1 MTLTMLMT
9 KVIKKKIYFSTA
21 YPLFLQGYHHPDR
34 ELAMAATPYSIDSAE
49 RKIDPYRKPECALK
63 PDGSPND
70 NDRVEIGPTALAFD
84 EWEALGLE
92 IPQLDSMREFRLQR
106 LVQQLQQ
113 RDYGGILLFD
123 PLNIRYATDTSNMQ
137 LWITHNPARACFV
150 SADGYIVLFDFHSCD
165 HLSAHLP
172 LVRELRSGASFFYF
186 ESAHRG
192 DEHAS
197 RFVASVDE
205 LMREHAGDNRR
216 IAVDKIE
223 IAGLRALERAGFEVF
238 EGQEVTELARVIKG
252 PDEIR
257 AMRCAVAACEAAM
270 YEMEDAIEAGK
281 SENEIWSVLHAGNIK
296 RGGEWLETRIF
307 SSGPRTNPWFQE
319 SGPRIVSD
327 GELLAL
333 DTDMIGT
340 YGMCCDISRTWLCG
354 DVEPTSE
361 QKRLYQMSYE
371 HIMTNMDLL
380 GPGVRFSEITEKAH
394 RLPDSC
400 IPNRYGVVMHG
411 VGLCDEYPA
420 IRYREDYDSYGYD
433 GVFEPGMVICVEVY
447 AGEVG
452 GKEGIKLED
461 QVLITEDGYENLI
474 RYPFESRL
482 LK

>member
-1 MTLTMLMT
+1 
-9 KVIKKKIYFSTA
+9 
-21 YPLFLQGYHHPDR
+21 
-34 ELAMAATPYSIDSAE
+34 MATSPYSIDSSN
-49 RKIDPYRKPECALK
+49 RKIDPYRNPECALK
-63 PDGSPND
+63 PDGSPDD
-70 NDRVEIGPTALAFD
+70 NDRVEIGPTALAFE

-92 IPQLDSMREFRLQR
+92 IPQLDTMREYRLQR
-106 LVQQLQQ
+106 LVQELQQ

-137 LWITHNPARACFV
+137 LWIAHNPARACFV

-165 HLSAHLP
+165 HISAHLP
-172 LVRELRSGASFFYF
+172 
-186 ESAHRG
+186 
-192 DEHAS
+192 
-197 RFVASVDE
+197 
-205 LMREHAGDNRR
+205 HAGDNRR
-216 IAVDKIE
+216 IAIDKIE
-223 IAGLRALERAGFEVF
+223 ISGLRALEKIGLEVF

-270 YEMEDAIEAGK
+270 VEMQDAIEAGK
-281 SENEIWSVLHAGNIK
+281 SENDIWSVLHAGNIK

-319 SGPRIVSD
+319 SGPRIISD

-354 DVEPTSE
+354 DVKPTAD

-371 HIMTNMDLL
+371 HIMTNMELL
-380 GPGVRFSEITEKAH
+380 KPGVKFSEITERAH
-394 RLPDSC
+394 RLPDNC
-400 IPNRYGVVMHG
+400 VPNRYGVVMHG

-420 IRYREDYDSYGYD
+420 LRYREDYDSYGYD
-433 GVFEPGMVICVEVY
+433 GVIEPGMAICVEVY

-452 GKEGIKLED
+452 GREGVKLED
-461 QVLITEDGYENLI
+461 QVLITEDGYENLTS
-474 RYPFESRL
+474 YPFEERL

>member
-1 MTLTMLMT
+1 
-9 KVIKKKIYFSTA
+9 
-21 YPLFLQGYHHPDR
+21 
-34 ELAMAATPYSIDSAE
+34 MATSPYSIDSSN
-49 RKIDPYRKPECALK
+49 RKIDPYCNPECALK
-63 PDGSPND
+63 PDGSPDD
-70 NDRVEIGPTALAFD
+70 NDRVEIGPTALAFA

-92 IPQLDSMREFRLQR
+92 IPQLDTMREFRLQR
-106 LVQQLQQ
+106 LAHELQQ

-192 DEHAS
+192 EEHANKFARS
-197 RFVASVDE
+197 IDE
-205 LMREHAGDNRR
+205 LMRTHAGDNRC

-223 IAGLRALERAGFEVF
+223 IAGLRALEKIGLEVF

-252 PDEIR
+252 PDEIK

-270 YEMEDAIEAGK
+270 FEMQDAVKAGK

-333 DTDMIGT
+333 DTDMVGT

-354 DVEPTSE
+354 DVEPTVA

-371 HIMTNMDLL
+371 HIMTNMELL
-380 GPGVRFSEITEKAH
+380 KPGVKFSEITARAH

-400 IPNRYGVVMHG
+400 VPNRYGVVMHG
-411 VGLCDEYPA
+411 VGLCDEYPSL
-420 IRYREDYDSYGYD
+420 RYREDYDAYGYD
-433 GVFEPGMVICVEVY
+433 GVIEPGMTICVEVY
-447 AGEVG
+447 AGEVD
-452 GKEGIKLED
+452 GKEGVKLED
-461 QVLITEDGYENLI
+461 QVLITEDSYENLT
-474 RYPFESRL
+474 RYPFEERL

>member
-1 MTLTMLMT
+1 
-9 KVIKKKIYFSTA
+9 
-21 YPLFLQGYHHPDR
+21 
-34 ELAMAATPYSIDSAE
+34 MATSPYSIDSSN
-49 RKIDPYRKPECALK
+49 RKIDPYCNPECALK
-63 PDGSPND
+63 PDGSPDD
-70 NDRVEIGPTALAFD
+70 NDRVEIGPTALAFA

-92 IPQLDSMREFRLQR
+92 IPQLDTMREFRLQR
-106 LVQQLQQ
+106 LAHELQQ

-192 DEHAS
+192 EEHANKFARS
-197 RFVASVDE
+197 IDE
-205 LMREHAGDNRR
+205 LMRTHAGDNRC

-223 IAGLRALERAGFEVF
+223 IAGLRALEKIGLEVF

-252 PDEIR
+252 PDEIK

-270 YEMEDAIEAGK
+270 FEMQDAVKAGK

-333 DTDMIGT
+333 DTDMVGT

-354 DVEPTSE
+354 DVEPTVA

-371 HIMTNMDLL
+371 HIMTNMELL
-380 GPGVRFSEITEKAH
+380 KPGIKFSEITARAH

-400 IPNRYGVVMHG
+400 VPNRYGVVMHG
-411 VGLCDEYPA
+411 VGLCDEYPSL
-420 IRYREDYDSYGYD
+420 RYREDYDAYGYD
-433 GVFEPGMVICVEVY
+433 GVIEPGMTICVEVY
-447 AGEVG
+447 AGEVD
-452 GKEGIKLED
+452 GKEGVKLED
-461 QVLITEDGYENLI
+461 QVLITEDGYENLTT
-474 RYPFESRL
+474 YPFEERL

>member
-1 MTLTMLMT
+1 
-9 KVIKKKIYFSTA
+9 
-21 YPLFLQGYHHPDR
+21 
-34 ELAMAATPYSIDSAE
+34 MATSPYSIDSSN
-49 RKIDPYRKPECALK
+49 RKIDPYCNPECALK
-63 PDGSPND
+63 PDGSPDD
-70 NDRVEIGPTALAFD
+70 NDRVEIGPTALAFA

-92 IPQLDSMREFRLQR
+92 IPQLDTMREFRLQR
-106 LVQQLQQ
+106 LSHELQQ

-192 DEHAS
+192 EEHANKFARS
-197 RFVASVDE
+197 IDE
-205 LMREHAGDNRR
+205 LMRTHAGDNRC

-223 IAGLRALERAGFEVF
+223 IAGLRALEKIGLEVF

-252 PDEIR
+252 PDEIK

-270 YEMEDAIEAGK
+270 FEMQDAVKAGK

-333 DTDMIGT
+333 DTDMVGT

-354 DVEPTSE
+354 DVEPTVA

-371 HIMTNMDLL
+371 HIMTNMELL
-380 GPGVRFSEITEKAH
+380 KPGVKFSEITARAH

-400 IPNRYGVVMHG
+400 VPNRYGVVMHG
-411 VGLCDEYPA
+411 VGLCDEYPSL
-420 IRYREDYDSYGYD
+420 RYREDYDAYGYD
-433 GVFEPGMVICVEVY
+433 GVIEPGMTICVEVY
-447 AGEVG
+447 AGEVD
-452 GKEGIKLED
+452 GKEGVKLED
-461 QVLITEDGYENLI
+461 QVLITEDGYENLT
-474 RYPFESRL
+474 RYPFEERL

>member
-1 MTLTMLMT
+1 
-9 KVIKKKIYFSTA
+9 
-21 YPLFLQGYHHPDR
+21 
-34 ELAMAATPYSIDSAE
+34 MATSPYSIDSSN
-49 RKIDPYRKPECALK
+49 RKIDPYCNPECALK
-63 PDGSPND
+63 PDGSPDD
-70 NDRVEIGPTALAFD
+70 NDRVEIGPTALAFA

-92 IPQLDSMREFRLQR
+92 IPQLDTMREFRLQR
-106 LVQQLQQ
+106 LAHELQQ

-192 DEHAS
+192 EEHANKFARS
-197 RFVASVDE
+197 IDE
-205 LMREHAGDNRR
+205 LMRTHAGDNRC

-223 IAGLRALERAGFEVF
+223 IAGLRALEKIGLEVF

-252 PDEIR
+252 PDEIK

-270 YEMEDAIEAGK
+270 FEMQDAVKAGK

-333 DTDMIGT
+333 DTDMVGT

-354 DVEPTSE
+354 DVEPTVA

-371 HIMTNMDLL
+371 HIMANMELL
-380 GPGVRFSEITEKAH
+380 KPGVKFSEITARAH

-400 IPNRYGVVMHG
+400 VPNRYGVVMHG
-411 VGLCDEYPA
+411 VGLCDEYPSL
-420 IRYREDYDSYGYD
+420 RYREDYDAYGYD
-433 GVFEPGMVICVEVY
+433 GVIEPGMTICVEVY
-447 AGEVG
+447 AGEVD
-452 GKEGIKLED
+452 GKEGVKLED
-461 QVLITEDGYENLI
+461 QVLITEDSYENLT
-474 RYPFESRL
+474 RYPFEERL

>member
-1 MTLTMLMT
+1 ME
-9 KVIKKKIYFSTA
+9 II
-21 YPLFLQGYHHPDR
+21 Q
-34 ELAMAATPYSIDSAE
+34 MATSPYSIDSSN
-49 RKIDPYRKPECALK
+49 RKIDPYRNPECELK
-63 PDGSPND
+63 PDGSPDD
-70 NDRVEIGPTALAFD
+70 NDRVEIGPTALAFA

-92 IPQLDSMREFRLQR
+92 IPQLDTMREFRLQR
-106 LVQQLQQ
+106 LVQELQQ

-150 SADGYIVLFDFHSCD
+150 SAEGYIVLFDFHSCD
-165 HLSAHLP
+165 HISAHLP
-172 LVRELRSGASFFYF
+172 LVKELRSGASFYYF
-186 ESAHRG
+186 ESAHRIE
-192 DEHAS
+192 EHAS
-197 RFVASVDE
+197 DFARSIDE
-205 LMREHAGDNRR
+205 LMRTHAGDNRR

-223 IAGLRALERAGFEVF
+223 ISGLRALEKIGLEVF

-270 YEMEDAIEAGK
+270 VEMQGAIEAGK
-281 SENEIWSVLHAGNIK
+281 SENDIWSVLHAGNIK

-319 SGPRIVSD
+319 SGPRIISD

-354 DVEPTSE
+354 DVEPTAD

-371 HIMTNMDLL
+371 HIMTNMELL
-380 GPGVRFSEITEKAH
+380 KPGVKFSEITEHAH
-394 RLPDSC
+394 RLPDNC
-400 IPNRYGVVMHG
+400 VPNRYGVVMHG

-420 IRYREDYDSYGYD
+420 LRYREDYDSYGYD
-433 GVFEPGMVICVEVY
+433 GVIEPGMAICVEVY

-452 GKEGIKLED
+452 GKEGVKLED
-461 QVLITEDGYENLI
+461 QVLITEDGYENLTS
-474 RYPFESRL
+474 YPFEERL